1 VANVPAV
8 LLSQHGGMLG
18 VYMSPKYDTD
28 RSVYLTYSE
37 PGDSGSSLALARARF
52 ATADTPQ
59 WNGSLLIGGLVTRSL
74 SRVLLDKK
82 GGATP
87 AERWKVGFQVRDVA
101 VAPDGA
107 VRLIENSGLVACTE
121 SPRSSPANRVSS
133 PGPRLR
139 RPRSLN

>member
-8 LLSQHGGMLG
+8 LLSQQGGMLG

-28 RSVYLTYSE
+28 RSVYLAYSE

-87 AERWKVGFQVRDVA
+87 AERGRSGSRSAMWPWRRM
-101 VAPDGA
+101 AP
-107 VRLIENSGLVACTE
+107 SG
-121 SPRSSPANRVSS
+121 
-133 PGPRLR
+133 
-139 RPRSLN
+139 